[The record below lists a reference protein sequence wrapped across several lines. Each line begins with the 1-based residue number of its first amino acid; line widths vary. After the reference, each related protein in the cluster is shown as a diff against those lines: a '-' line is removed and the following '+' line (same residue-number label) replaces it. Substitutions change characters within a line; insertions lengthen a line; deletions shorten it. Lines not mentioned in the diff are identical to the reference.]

1 MVRSYDPDWKPPR
14 EEANE
19 DLSAVY
25 AAIGTAEAPK
35 PPSDAETAAVTLEHN
50 TDFQSLKAS
59 TMVQPQALVPRTW
72 TDWLVDGLTPA
83 FIFIMVYTVIFF
95 LLDVRFIYTEVHDG
109 NLRFVAACFLLGIV
123 ALNRL
128 IARDGSSE
136 SMLYIGA
143 LAAAVGFYTFV
154 TTGAFDVGSMARHFL
169 NDNPYLATAF
179 NMAVIAFIWWV
190 VNRLTHECCVDENRS
205 AGDIG
210 ILTGAAR
217 SIRESMRPKDPLDR
231 LPPRPKREKRKPD
244 HKLTYDDMV
253 PQTVLEAYDPTEARP
268 APVKASARRLRDE
281 ARKGSSPQGRRH
293 PGLSIFIVSVPVM
306 AIFSLGL
313 PVVQR
318 GGERW
323 VEAGEFYM
331 GLYTFSA
338 LMLLLLTSLGGL
350 REYFRSRRVPM
361 PGLIGFFW
369 IALGTLQVAVVLVAA
384 SQLPQPDLPPPA
396 YIDEHQVD
404 FWSRGSQ
411 FELSPIS
418 AAPIDI
424 LERSQF
430 LERAGQ
436 VVLIALAIFLVYGSL
451 RSLGYGVSA
460 LARQRHRLPRPLA
473 RFFDWL
479 DGVLL
484 RLMRVPR
491 LPTRTRRRRI
501 RPEVSQSASFQ
512 NSLGYKNADAMTAN
526 HHIEHAYAA
535 LCALAED
542 LGVPRETGQTPYEF
556 LARFPRELH
565 SMLSEAEDLTR
576 LYVVAAY
583 SPLEMNPKVLDRLR
597 RFWMTYHRVRRRY
610 VR

>member
-1 MVRSYDPDWKPPR
+1 MVRPYEPDWKAPQ
-14 EEANE
+14 EGGD
-19 DLSAVY
+19 DLASVY
-25 AAIGTAEAPK
+25 GSIGTAEAPR
-35 PPSDAETAAVTLEHN
+35 PPSDAETAAAMLEYN
-50 TDFQSLKAS
+50 TDFASLKAS
-59 TMVQPQALVPRTW
+59 TLPQPKALVPRTW
-72 TDWLVDGLTPA
+72 TDWLVDGLTPT
-83 FIFIMVYTVIFF
+83 FIFVMAYTVIYF
-95 LLDVRFIYTEVHDG
+95 LLDVRFIYTEVHDN
-109 NLRFVAACFLLGIV
+109 NLRVVAGFFLIGIV

-128 IARDGSSE
+128 VARDGSSE

-143 LAAAVGFYTFV
+143 LGAAVGFYTFM

-169 NDNPYLATAF
+169 NDNPVLATAF
-179 NMAVIAFIWWV
+179 NMAVVAFIWWA
-190 VNRLTHECCVDENRS
+190 VNRLTHECCVDENRT

-217 SIRESMRPKDPLDR
+217 SFREAMQPKDPDAR
-231 LPPRPKREKRKPD
+231 PKPKPKREKRKPE
-244 HKLTYDDMV
+244 HKLTYADMV
-253 PQTVLEAYDPTEARP
+253 PQTVIEAYDPTEERP
-268 APVKASARRLRDE
+268 APVQASARRVQDG

-306 AIFSLGL
+306 AIFTLGL

-318 GGERW
+318 GGDAW
-323 VEAGEFYM
+323 VAAGEFYM

-338 LMLLLLTSLGGL
+338 LMLLMLTSLGGL
-350 REYFRSRRVPM
+350 REYFRARRVAM

-369 IALGTLQVAVVLVAA
+369 ISLGTLQVAVVLVAA
-384 SQLPQPDLPPPA
+384 GQLPKPDLPPPA
-396 YIDEHQVD
+396 YIDEHQTD
-404 FWSRGSQ
+404 FWTRGSQ

-418 AAPIDI
+418 AAPIEI

-430 LERAGQ
+430 LERVGQ
-436 VVLIALAIFLVYGSL
+436 VVLVALAVFLIYGSL

-484 RLMRVPR
+484 RLMRVPQ
-491 LPTRTRRRRI
+491 LPSLSRRRRI

-512 NSLGYKNADAMTAN
+512 NSLGYKNAGAMTAN
-526 HHIEHAYAA
+526 QHVEHAYAA

-542 LGVPRETGQTPYEF
+542 LGAPRETGQTPYEF
-556 LARFPRELH
+556 LAGFPRELH
-565 SMLSEAEDLTR
+565 SMYSEAEDLTR

-583 SPLEMNPKVLDRLR
+583 SPLTMDPKVLDRLR
-597 RFWMTYHRVRRRY
+597 RFWLTYHRVRRRY